1 MKKVL
6 LIHGFTGDGK
16 GVWFPWMKRELDARG
31 YEVFAPNLPNS
42 CHPDLG
48 EWVNAL
54 EPYFRQLDENDI
66 IVAHSLGGKA
76 SLHTI
81 LRVRKKIGQ
90 LILVAPAIG
99 KRANEEWENM
109 QRTFPDDDIGALRR
123 FWECHLPIEEI
134 SNFTKVALIVSDNDE
149 IIPLSNFNDV
159 PKDWKKEIWIGNG
172 HFCINKI
179 PCLLRKIMEK

>member
-16 GVWFPWMKRELDARG
+16 GVWFPWMKRELEARG

-123 FWECHLPIEEI
+123 FWECHLPIEEVQ
-134 SNFTKVALIVSDNDE
+134 SRHHVY
-149 IIPLSNFNDV
+149 
-159 PKDWKKEIWIGNG
+159 
-172 HFCINKI
+172 
-179 PCLLRKIMEK
+179 